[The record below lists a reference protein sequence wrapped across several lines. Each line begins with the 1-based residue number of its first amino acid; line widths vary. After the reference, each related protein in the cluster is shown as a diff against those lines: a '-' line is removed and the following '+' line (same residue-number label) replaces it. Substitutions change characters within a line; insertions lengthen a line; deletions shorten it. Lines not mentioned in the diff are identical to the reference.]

1 MSHAPELIT
10 DAEHLARILAAV
22 PRLPARRVALADGGW
37 VGDVLGR
44 ALAADVCSGVDLPG
58 FTNSAMDGYALRAGD
73 AADGELPVVGDI
85 PAGDTRELTCAPGE
99 AWRIMTGAPVPSGT
113 TTVVPVE
120 QSDGGLE
127 RVRFTGEVE
136 DGRHIRRRGEDVRI
150 GDVLLRAG
158 TIIAP
163 QHVAV
168 IASAGVDHIE
178 VAPRPRV
185 VVLSTGDELRPAG
198 EALQH
203 GQIHDSNGPMLAGLV
218 AAVGAELV
226 EVAHVRD
233 DAGEVARVL
242 ERAVATADAVITTG
256 GVSAGAYDV
265 VKAALIEAGEVTFDK
280 VAMQPGK
287 PQGFGL
293 LGERGVPVFT
303 LPGNPMSTLVSFWVF
318 VAPALAHMSGR
329 PAPVWRRGVVRGPGW
344 TCPRGRAQYA
354 RVHAVRGADGEL
366 AIRANARQGSHHLG
380 ELGEANA
387 LARVPREARQVET
400 GEMLDVLVLD
410 GPIDAPLAGAYDEN
424 VADEKE

>member
-58 FTNSAMDGYALRAGD
+58 FTNSAMDGYALRTED

-136 DGRHIRRRGEDVRI
+136 DGRHIRRCGEDVRI

-203 GQIHDSNGPMLAGLV
+203 GQIHDSNGPMLAALV

-233 DAGEVARVL
+233 DAGEVARVRRTPRTT
-242 ERAVATADAVITTG
+242 RACSSG
-256 GVSAGAYDV
+256 CR
-265 VKAALIEAGEVTFDK
+265 AA
-280 VAMQPGK
+280 
-287 PQGFGL
+287 
-293 LGERGVPVFT
+293 
-303 LPGNPMSTLVSFWVF
+303 
-318 VAPALAHMSGR
+318 
-329 PAPVWRRGVVRGPGW
+329 
-344 TCPRGRAQYA
+344 
-354 RVHAVRGADGEL
+354 
-366 AIRANARQGSHHLG
+366 
-380 ELGEANA
+380 
-387 LARVPREARQVET
+387 
-400 GEMLDVLVLD
+400 
-410 GPIDAPLAGAYDEN
+410 
-424 VADEKE
+424 

>member
-1 MSHAPELIT
+1 MAPPSELIT
-10 DAEHLARILAAV
+10 VDAHLTRILAAV
-22 PRLPARRVALADGGW
+22 TPLPARRVHLADAGW
-37 VGDVLGR
+37 VGDVLGA
-44 ALAADVCSGVDLPG
+44 ALADDVRSGVDLPG
-58 FTNSAMDGYALRAGD
+58 FTNSAMDGYALRAED
-73 AADGELPVVGDI
+73 ASGGELPVVGDI

-99 AWRIMTGAPVPSGT
+99 AWRIMTGAPVPSGA

-136 DGRHIRRRGEDVRI
+136 DGRHVRRRGEDVRV

-158 TIIAP
+158 TIVAP

-168 IASAGVDHIE
+168 IASAGVDHVE

-203 GQIHDSNGPMLAGLV
+203 GQIHDSNGPMLAALV
-218 AAVGAELV
+218 AAAGAELV

-233 DAGEVARVL
+233 DAQEVAQVL
-242 ERAVATADAVITTG
+242 QRAVQSADAVITTG

-265 VKAALIEAGEVTFDK
+265 VKAALIEAGEVTFDR

-318 VAPALAHMSGR
+318 VAPALARMSGR
-329 PAPVWRRGVVRGPGW
+329 PAPRWRRGVVRGSGW
-344 TCPRGRAQYA
+344 TCPPGRAQYA
-354 RVHAVRGADGEL
+354 RVHAVRGDDDEL
-366 AIRANARQGSHHLG
+366 EIRANARQGSHHLG

-387 LARVPREARQVET
+387 LARAPREAHRVET

-410 GPIDAPLAGAYDEN
+410 GPIDAPLAGADDEKA
-424 VADEKE
+424 VDEKE

>member
-1 MSHAPELIT
+1 M
-10 DAEHLARILAAV
+10 
-22 PRLPARRVALADGGW
+22 
-37 VGDVLGR
+37 
-44 ALAADVCSGVDLPG
+44 
-58 FTNSAMDGYALRAGD
+58 
-73 AADGELPVVGDI
+73 
-85 PAGDTRELTCAPGE
+85 
-99 AWRIMTGAPVPSGT
+99 
-113 TTVVPVE
+113 
-120 QSDGGLE
+120 
-127 RVRFTGEVE
+127 
-136 DGRHIRRRGEDVRI
+136 
-150 GDVLLRAG
+150 
-158 TIIAP
+158 
-163 QHVAV
+163 
-168 IASAGVDHIE
+168 
-178 VAPRPRV
+178 
-185 VVLSTGDELRPAG
+185 
-198 EALQH
+198 
-203 GQIHDSNGPMLAGLV
+203 
-218 AAVGAELV
+218 
-226 EVAHVRD
+226 
-233 DAGEVARVL
+233 L

-344 TCPRGRAQYA
+344 TCTRGRAQYA
-354 RVHAVRGADGEL
+354 RVHAVRGADVEL
-366 AIRANARQGSHHLG
+366 TIRANARQGSHHLG
-380 ELGEANA
+380 ELGGANA

>member
-1 MSHAPELIT
+1 M
-10 DAEHLARILAAV
+10 
-22 PRLPARRVALADGGW
+22 
-37 VGDVLGR
+37 
-44 ALAADVCSGVDLPG
+44 
-58 FTNSAMDGYALRAGD
+58 
-73 AADGELPVVGDI
+73 
-85 PAGDTRELTCAPGE
+85 
-99 AWRIMTGAPVPSGT
+99 
-113 TTVVPVE
+113 
-120 QSDGGLE
+120 
-127 RVRFTGEVE
+127 
-136 DGRHIRRRGEDVRI
+136 
-150 GDVLLRAG
+150 
-158 TIIAP
+158 
-163 QHVAV
+163 
-168 IASAGVDHIE
+168 
-178 VAPRPRV
+178 
-185 VVLSTGDELRPAG
+185 
-198 EALQH
+198 
-203 GQIHDSNGPMLAGLV
+203 
-218 AAVGAELV
+218 
-226 EVAHVRD
+226 
-233 DAGEVARVL
+233 
-242 ERAVATADAVITTG
+242 
-256 GVSAGAYDV
+256 
-265 VKAALIEAGEVTFDK
+265 TFDK